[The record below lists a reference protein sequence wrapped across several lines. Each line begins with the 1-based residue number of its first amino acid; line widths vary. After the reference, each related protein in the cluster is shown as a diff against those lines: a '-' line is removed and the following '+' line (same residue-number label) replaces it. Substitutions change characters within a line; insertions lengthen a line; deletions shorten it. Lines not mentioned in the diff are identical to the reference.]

1 MSDGQVRIIVDLDGQ
16 KAEAG
21 VKSLKSMLE
30 GITSSGNKTGS
41 MFKSMLGANIV
52 SGALTSALGNVK
64 DGIVGIAGELN
75 NSSKAWKTFESN
87 LQILGKTDGEIK
99 QVKGTLQ
106 SYAQETIYSAS
117 DMASTYAQL
126 AAVGIES
133 TDQLVTGFGGLA
145 AAAENPQQ
153 AMKTLSQQGV
163 QMAAKPTVA
172 WQDFKLILEQTPAGI
187 AAVAK
192 HMGMSTDQMVQAVQN
207 GEIATKDFFEAVKA
221 VGNDENGFGKMAKEA
236 KTVDQAI
243 DGLKETVSNKLLP
256 AFEGLSK
263 HGIRA
268 VDALANVLANINLD
282 GMVGKIDEA
291 MGKIN
296 FDQVIANVQK
306 GFSEVFNADTLAAAK
321 GTLDAIGSAIGTI
334 GAAFEQAEANTSWLS
349 TLGGVIQAVLNTITM
364 GATIVQNFMQAFAA
378 TGAIDAAKTAF
389 DSLVGAYNNIVGA
402 IGDA

>member
-1 MSDGQVRIIVDLDGQ
+1 MSDGKVRIIVDLDGQ

-133 TDQLVTGFGGLA
+133 TDQLL
-145 AAAENPQQ
+145 
-153 AMKTLSQQGV
+153 
-163 QMAAKPTVA
+163 
-172 WQDFKLILEQTPAGI
+172 
-187 AAVAK
+187 
-192 HMGMSTDQMVQAVQN
+192 
-207 GEIATKDFFEAVKA
+207 
-221 VGNDENGFGKMAKEA
+221 
-236 KTVDQAI
+236 
-243 DGLKETVSNKLLP
+243 
-256 AFEGLSK
+256 
-263 HGIRA
+263 
-268 VDALANVLANINLD
+268 
-282 GMVGKIDEA
+282 
-291 MGKIN
+291 
-296 FDQVIANVQK
+296 
-306 GFSEVFNADTLAAAK
+306 
-321 GTLDAIGSAIGTI
+321 
-334 GAAFEQAEANTSWLS
+334 
-349 TLGGVIQAVLNTITM
+349 
-364 GATIVQNFMQAFAA
+364 
-378 TGAIDAAKTAF
+378 
-389 DSLVGAYNNIVGA
+389 
-402 IGDA
+402 